1 MNPSIPSRSRL
12 LEAFTQTEL
21 VAVVAGIALIL
32 ALGFPAVAS
41 TRSRSRQEVCADNLQ
56 ALMRATKLYA
66 DDHRDEFPMV
76 THGGDAQAG
85 SPINYANRSSSR
97 PWATGWL
104 DWTTSTHNTNTAFLV
119 DPRHAV
125 LGEYTRDAR
134 LYKCPADV
142 FLYSIQ
148 KSRRWEGRV
157 RSYSANL
164 AVGRGNKTA
173 SDGLINAEKLFLR
186 FSDIDRPS
194 PSQLFV
200 FIEET
205 ADSIN
210 DPAFSNSQTDR
221 RWIDLPGAYHPTT
234 ETNRA
239 SNLAFADGH
248 VENHAWS
255 ASVLGERVDFNFIS
269 PPVRTGDPDRA
280 WLLDRSS
287 YNPRAVR

>member
-1 MNPSIPSRSRL
+1 MPSRSRL
-12 LEAFTQTEL
+12 LEAFTRTEL
-21 VAVVAGIALIL
+21 VAVVAGIALL
-32 ALGFPAVAS
+32 VALGFPAVAS

-85 SPINYANRSSSR
+85 PIIDYANRSSFR

-104 DWTTSTHNTNTAFLV
+104 DWTTSRHNTNTAFLV

-125 LGEYTRDAR
+125 LGGYTREAR
-134 LYKCPADV
+134 LYRCPADV
-142 FLYSIQ
+142 FLHPTQRTRGWS
-148 KSRRWEGRV
+148 ERV

-164 AVGRGNKTA
+164 AVGRGNKSP
-173 SDGLINAEKLFLR
+173 SDGLLSAEKLFIK

-200 FIEET
+200 FIEENP
-205 ADSIN
+205 DSIN

-255 ASVLGERVDFNFIS
+255 ATVLGDRANFIFN
-269 PPVRTGDPDRA
+269 PPAVRSGDPDRA
-280 WLLDRSS
+280 WLLDRTS
-287 YNPRAVR
+287 YHRNAVR

>member
-12 LEAFTQTEL
+12 LEAFTRTEL
-21 VAVVAGIALIL
+21 IAVVAGIALL
-32 ALGFPAVAS
+32 VALGFPAVAS
-41 TRSRSRQEVCADNLQ
+41 TRSRSRQEVCADNLH

-85 SPINYANRSSSR
+85 PIIDYANRNSFR

-104 DWTTSTHNTNTAFLV
+104 DWTTSRHNTNTAFLV
-119 DPRHAV
+119 DPKHAV
-125 LGEYTRDAR
+125 LGGYTREAR

-142 FLYSIQ
+142 FLHPTQ
-148 KSRRWEGRV
+148 RRLGWSERV
-157 RSYSANL
+157 RTYSANMTI
-164 AVGRGNKTA
+164 GRGNKFPT
-173 SDGLINAEKLFLR
+173 DGLISAEKLFIK

-200 FIEET
+200 FIEEHP
-205 ADSIN
+205 DSIN
-210 DPAFSNSQTDR
+210 DPVFSNSQTDR

-234 ETNRA
+234 GTNRA
-239 SNLAFADGH
+239 SNLVFADGH
-248 VENHAWS
+248 VENHAWQS
-255 ASVLGERVDFNFIS
+255 TVARFRNSFVYFP
-269 PPVRTGDPDRA
+269 PPVGRGDPDWG
-280 WLLDRSS
+280 WLLDRTS